1 VDCLPVVVGPQ
12 GWNKSRA
19 IRALVAVT
27 GWFCD
32 DLSTA
37 LIDRDSKE
45 SLTGKWII
53 ELAEFPHIRREI
65 EKVKAFFSRQADRF
79 RRAYDRTNRD
89 WPRQC
94 AFIASSNELEFI
106 NVTGNRR
113 FWPIPLGRPADIE
126 ATERDREQ
134 LWAEAVHWYDQGFA
148 WWLPPGVEAIAAEM
162 QDAFVEADEWD
173 GLILGVLDQ
182 HYPVKPDGT
191 RDRFTR
197 REVVEGIGFSYLDPG
212 EPKFPKAAD
221 EKRVERRLRRLG
233 FCPDPHRSRGT
244 GRSRFWIVARPE

>member
-1 VDCLPVVVGPQ
+1 M
-12 GWNKSRA
+12 S
-19 IRALVAVT
+19 
-27 GWFCD
+27 
-32 DLSTA
+32 
-37 LIDRDSKE
+37 
-45 SLTGKWII
+45 GKWIF
-53 ELAEFPHIRREI
+53 ELSEFPHFRRDI
-65 EKVKAFFSRQADRF
+65 ERVKAFFSRQTDRY
-79 RRAYDRTNRD
+79 RRAYGRLNADHK
-89 WPRQC
+89 RQC
-94 AFIASSNELEFI
+94 VFIASANELEFI
-106 NVTGNRR
+106 DVTGNRR
-113 FWPIPLGRPADIE
+113 VWPIPLAKPVDVAAI
-126 ATERDREQ
+126 ERDREQ

>member
-1 VDCLPVVVGPQ
+1 MVGPQ

-106 NVTGNRR
+106 DVTGNRR

-134 LWAEAVHWYDQGFA
+134 LWAEAVHLYRQGFQ
-148 WWLPPGVEAIAAEM
+148 WWLTPSLEAIAATVQE
-162 QDAFVEADEWD
+162 AFLEDDIWDELIADWIKGKARRDEQGKRLPFSTRAVLRALGYGLSPEEADKRIVATKAE
-173 GLILGVLDQ
+173 GLRVTRCLKRLEYV
-182 HYPVKPDGT
+182 
-191 RDRFTR
+191 RDRHPRLVQGR
-197 REVVEGIGFSYLDPG
+197 RE
-212 EPKFPKAAD
+212 
-221 EKRVERRLRRLG
+221 
-233 FCPDPHRSRGT
+233 
-244 GRSRFWIVARPE
+244 RFWRPR